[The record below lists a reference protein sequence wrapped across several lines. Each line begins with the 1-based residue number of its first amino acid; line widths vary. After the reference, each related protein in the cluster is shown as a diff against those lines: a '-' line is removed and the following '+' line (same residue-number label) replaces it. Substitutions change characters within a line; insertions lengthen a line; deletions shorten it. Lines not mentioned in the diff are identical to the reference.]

1 MRTAKEELM
10 NDPYVIQLLEQLGKN
25 QEYIE
30 ELEDEIVNLK
40 ELAKDSYCRMQ
51 TEIERQRERILF
63 LDERSI
69 EDEKRLRAVYEAAVA
84 VNNTCQIESCK
95 SPVGDEPLKLE
106 QAIAAAQ
113 EGGMSE

>member
-10 NDPYVIQLLEQLGKN
+10 NDPYVIQLLEQLAQN

-51 TEIERQRERILF
+51 TEIERH
-63 LDERSI
+63 
-69 EDEKRLRAVYEAAVA
+69 RAVYEAAVA